1 MIEKPVLDLD
11 KIRARLES
19 ARGPLYWQSLEE
31 LPATPE
37 FQKFAEDEFADRT
50 PDWNNPA
57 NRRYFLKLM
66 GASLALAGVTACTKQ
81 PAEAIVP
88 YVRQP
93 EEFVPGV
100 PLYYATAMQMGG
112 VATGLLV
119 TSHLGRPTKIE
130 GNPDHPGSRGAS
142 DYFHLASILTMYDPD
157 RSQAVTNNGRISS
170 WVAAQ
175 AALGGA
181 RETAAIKNGDGLR
194 ILTETVTSPTLTA
207 QIKALIKDLPGA
219 KWHQY
224 EPCGR
229 HNAYL
234 GSTLAFG
241 RPVNTIYRFDQ
252 ADVRRS

>member
-1 MIEKPVLDLD
+1 MKETPKDKPAVDLE
-11 KIRARLES
+11 KIRARLDS
-19 ARGPLYWQSLEE
+19 ARGPLYWRSLEE
-31 LPATPE
+31 LAETAE
-37 FQKFAEDEFADRT
+37 FQSFAEDEFAERT

-57 NRRYFLKLM
+57 NRRNFLKLM

-81 PAEAIVP
+81 PPEAIVP

-93 EEFVPGV
+93 EEFIPGV
-100 PLYYATAMQMGG
+100 PMYYATAMQMGG

-157 RSQAVTNNGRISS
+157 RSQAVSHNGLISS

-175 AALGGA
+175 VALASA
-181 RETAAIKNGDGLR
+181 REAAAVKNGDGLR

-207 QIKALIKDLPGA
+207 QIK
-219 KWHQY
+219 
-224 EPCGR
+224 
-229 HNAYL
+229 
-234 GSTLAFG
+234 
-241 RPVNTIYRFDQ
+241 
-252 ADVRRS
+252 